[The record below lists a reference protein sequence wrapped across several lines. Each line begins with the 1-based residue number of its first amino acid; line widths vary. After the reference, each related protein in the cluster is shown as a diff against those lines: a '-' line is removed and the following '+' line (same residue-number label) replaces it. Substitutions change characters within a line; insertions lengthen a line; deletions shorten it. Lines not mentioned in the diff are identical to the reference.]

1 MATIK
6 IDDVA
11 KQALTGVVNSI
22 IDEFQQNALQQL
34 IDLGEKEID
43 ALVEAEV
50 KAYCESLTAYAEKS
64 GSWWVKVRNRFLV
77 SIISNSTDAIVT
89 AVKDSIK
96 KISTE
101 GIDSLQDKA
110 ADAVAEDTQKQNN

>member
-11 KQALTGVVNSI
+11 NQALTGVVNGI

-64 GSWWVKVRNRFLV
+64 DSWWVKVRNRFLV

-110 ADAVAEDTQKQNN
+110 VDAVTKATENSK

>member
-1 MATIK
+1 METIK
-6 IDDVA
+6 INDEA
-11 KQALTGVVNSI
+11 KQALTGVVNGI

-34 IDLGEKEID
+34 TGLGEKEID
-43 ALVEAEV
+43 AFVESEV
-50 KAYCESLTAYAEKS
+50 RAYCGYLTAYAEQS

-96 KISTE
+96 NISTE
-101 GIDSLQDKA
+101 GTDSLQDKA
-110 ADAVAEDTQKQNN
+110 VEAVTKATESSK